1 MTYGLRVRDNDGNL
15 RLDTGDKVGRLVH
28 RAVLTA
34 GSAGTISVPGYDDSN
49 SVIVTARLGGVGI
62 GAIDETIGAHLAEWD
77 PGGTVSYYPST
88 SSATDFAP
96 SLLLVIAFGDT

>member
-1 MTYGLRVRDNDGNL
+1 MTYGLRVWDNDGNL
-15 RLDTGDKVGRLVH
+15 RVDTGDKVGRLVH
-28 RAVLTA
+28 RSVLTA
-34 GSAGTISVPGYDDSN
+34 GSTGTVSVPGYGVGN
-49 SVIVTARLGGVGI
+49 SVIFTARLGGIGA

-77 PGGTVSYYPST
+77 PDGTVSYYPST